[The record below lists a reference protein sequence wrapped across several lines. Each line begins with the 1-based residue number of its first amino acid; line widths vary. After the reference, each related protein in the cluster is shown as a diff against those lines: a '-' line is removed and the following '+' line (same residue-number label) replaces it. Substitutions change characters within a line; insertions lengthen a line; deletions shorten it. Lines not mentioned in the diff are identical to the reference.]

1 MCSATTFLVALN
13 YSGRPFSTD
22 PYVSFPQ
29 ATPASNL
36 NFMPRPTED
45 SESEEFFEE
54 FLFDFDHADLKR
66 FINRLPTIVEKGMG
80 KTQTDQVLAA
90 AKKLKKAQKSTLEFP
105 VRYSGQ
111 DTRLVVSLY
120 AMDDVAFPTL
130 YIYALP
136 ELIAAIEE
144 ELSRFVETSPDED

>member
-1 MCSATTFLVALN
+1 
-13 YSGRPFSTD
+13 
-22 PYVSFPQ
+22 
-29 ATPASNL
+29 
-36 NFMPRPTED
+36 MPRPTED

-111 DTRLVVSLY
+111 NTRLVVSLY